1 MEEEIEKTE
10 IIKSIIDK
18 GGSIF
23 SDIELDF
30 LKKLTINSYTKPF
43 MILDKAMDDAFVVS
57 QKAFTFNDEE
67 SKIRLA
73 FLKELRGLAD
83 DREYARLK
91 ITEEDL
97 QAIREA
103 ENKKEKPKKG
113 GQVAI

>member
-1 MEEEIEKTE
+1 MEQEIEKTE

-18 GGSIF
+18 GQGIF
-23 SDIELDF
+23 TDIELDF

-97 QAIREA
+97 QAVREA
-103 ENKKEKPKKG
+103 EKQKEKPKKG